1 MSNSE
6 HLATVM
12 VNAFIDAVDRGVDLV
27 PVVADS
33 TSTAKISPF
42 IKKYPG
48 RLVNVGI
55 AEQVMVGT
63 AAGLALGGKIAVT
76 CNAAPFLISRANEQ
90 IKIDICYN
98 NTNVKLFGLNAGASY
113 GPLASTHHSIDD
125 IAVLRGF
132 GNIEIYAPSCP
143 IECRQIIDYALEHIG
158 PVYIRLDG
166 KALPELHG
174 DNYQFAP
181 GKIDVLRHGYDIAL
195 VAMGSTVHE
204 IVTAA
209 AQLAESGI
217 EATVI
222 NVPSIRPCDT
232 EQLLEILKPH
242 RVIVSVEEHNING
255 GVGSLVAEVLAEAG
269 CAIPLRRLGIPDGG
283 YAIAADRP
291 ATRARHEI
299 DAAGIVKQATALFQT
314 QKNNKTKYVS

>member
-12 VNAFIDAVDRGVDLV
+12 VNAFIDAVERGVDLV

-42 IKKYPG
+42 VKKFPG

-55 AEQVMVGT
+55 AEQTLVGA
-63 AAGLALGGKIAVT
+63 AAGLAIGGKVAVT

-90 IKIDICYN
+90 IKVDICYN
-98 NTNVKLFGLNAGASY
+98 NTNVKLFGLNSGASY

-125 IAVLRGF
+125 ISVLRGF

-143 IECRQIIDYALEHIG
+143 VECRQIIDYALAHVG

-166 KALPELHG
+166 KALPELHD

-181 GKIDVLRHGYDIAL
+181 GNIDLLRAGKDVAL

-204 IVTAA
+204 IVEAATQLA
-209 AQLAESGI
+209 AQGI
-217 EATVI
+217 EASVI
-222 NVPSIRPCDT
+222 SVPSIRPCNT
-232 EQLLEILKPH
+232 SQLLALLKNCKA
-242 RVIVSVEEHNING
+242 VVSVEEHNVNG

-269 CAIPLRRLGIPDGG
+269 SGIPLRRLGIQDGQ
-283 YAIAADRP
+283 YAIAADRA

-299 DAAGIVKQATALFQT
+299 DAAGVVKNAQQLVLSRQ
-314 QKNNKTKYVS
+314 

>member
-12 VNAFIDAVDRGVDLV
+12 VNAFIEAVERGVDLV

-42 IKKYPG
+42 IKQFPG

-55 AEQVMVGT
+55 AEQTLVGT
-63 AAGLALGGKIAVT
+63 AVGLSMGGKIAVT

-90 IKIDICYN
+90 IKVDVCYN
-98 NTNVKLFGLNAGASY
+98 NSNVKLFGLNSGASY

-125 IAVLRGF
+125 ISVLRGF

-143 IECRQIIDYALEHIG
+143 IECRQIIDYALEHVG

-166 KALPELHG
+166 KALPELH
-174 DNYQFAP
+174 DASYRFVP
-181 GKIDVLRHGYDIAL
+181 GAIEVLREGADIAL

-204 IVTAA
+204 IVSAA
-209 AQLAESGI
+209 AELADQGI
-217 EATVI
+217 SAAVI
-222 NVPSIRPCDT
+222 SISSIRPCDT
-232 EQLLEILKPH
+232 AQLLAALKKS
-242 RVIVSVEEHNING
+242 RAVLSVEEHNING

-269 CAIPLRRLGIPDGG
+269 CAIPLLRSGIADGS
-283 YAIAADRP
+283 YAIAADRKDM
-291 ATRARHEI
+291 RAHHGI
-299 DAAGIVKQATALFQT
+299 DAAGVIRNATALC
-314 QKNNKTKYVS
+314 KGA

>member
-12 VNAFIDAVDRGVDLV
+12 VNAFIDAVERGVDLV

-42 IKKYPG
+42 IKQFPG

-55 AEQVMVGT
+55 AEQTLVGT
-63 AAGLALGGKIAVT
+63 AVGLSMGGKIAVT

-90 IKIDICYN
+90 IKVDVCYN
-98 NTNVKLFGLNAGASY
+98 NSNVKLFGLNSGASY

-132 GNIEIYAPSCP
+132 GNIEIFAPSCP

-166 KALPELHG
+166 KALPELH
-174 DNYQFAP
+174 DASYRFVP
-181 GKIDVLRHGYDIAL
+181 GAIDVLREGEDIAL

-204 IVTAA
+204 IVSAA
-209 AQLAESGI
+209 AELADQGI
-217 EATVI
+217 NAAVI
-222 NVPSIRPCDT
+222 SVSSVRPCDT
-232 EQLLEILKPH
+232 TKLLAALKKS
-242 RVIVSVEEHNING
+242 RKVLSVEEHNING

-269 CAIPLRRLGIPDGG
+269 CAIPLLRSGIADGS
-283 YAIAADRP
+283 YAIAADRKDM
-291 ATRARHEI
+291 RAHHGI
-299 DAAGIVKQATALFQT
+299 DAAGVIRNAIALC
-314 QKNNKTKYVS
+314 KGA

>member
-1 MSNSE
+1 MNKSE

-12 VNAFIDAVDRGVDLV
+12 VNAFIEAVDRGMDLV

-33 TSTAKISPF
+33 TSTAKIAPF
-42 IKKYPG
+42 IAKFPG

-55 AEQVMVGT
+55 AEQTLVGT

-90 IKIDICYN
+90 IKVDICYN

-125 IAVLRGF
+125 IAILRGF

-143 IECRQIIDYALEHIG
+143 EECRQIIDYALSHVG

-166 KALPELHG
+166 KALPELH
-174 DNYQFAP
+174 DEQYRFAP
-181 GKIDVLRHGYDIAL
+181 GEIDVLREGKDIAL

-204 IVTAA
+204 IVDAA
-209 AQLAESGI
+209 AQLAQAGI
-217 EATVI
+217 EASVI
-222 NVPSIRPCDT
+222 SVPSIRPCNT
-232 EQLLEILKPH
+232 AQLLAAIAPCKA
-242 RVIVSVEEHNING
+242 VVSVEEHNING
-255 GVGSLVAEVLAEAG
+255 GVGSLVAEVLAEAA
-269 CAIPLRRLGIPDGG
+269 CAIPLRRLGIADGQ
-283 YAIAADRP
+283 YAIAADRA

-299 DAAGIVKQATALFQT
+299 DVAGIVKNATALL
-314 QKNNKTKYVS
+314 SAAR

>member
-33 TSTAKISPF
+33 TSTAKIAPF
-42 IKKYPG
+42 IKRFPG

-55 AEQVMVGT
+55 AEQTLVGA
-63 AAGLALGGKIAVT
+63 AAGLALGGKVAVT

-90 IKIDICYN
+90 IKVDVCYN

-113 GPLASTHHSIDD
+113 GPLASTHHCIDD
-125 IAVLRGF
+125 ISVLRGF
-132 GNIEIYAPSCP
+132 GNIEIYAPSSP
-143 IECRQIIDYALEHIG
+143 NECRQIIDYALTHIG

-166 KALPELHG
+166 KALPELH
-174 DNYQFAP
+174 DDDYRFTP
-181 GKIDVLRHGYDIAL
+181 GKIDVLRQGDDIAL

-204 IVTAA
+204 AVNAA
-209 AQLAESGI
+209 TQLAEKGI
-217 EATVI
+217 EASVI

-232 EQLLEILKPH
+232 HQLLTLLKSH
-242 RVIVSVEEHNING
+242 RAVVSVEEHNVNG

-269 CAIPLRRLGIPDGG
+269 CAIPLRRLGIANGG
-283 YAIAADRP
+283 YAMAADR
-291 ATRARHEI
+291 ATMRAHHEI
-299 DAAGIVKQATALFQT
+299 DAAGVVKNATALCQ
-314 QKNNKTKYVS
+314 

>member
-12 VNAFIDAVDRGVDLV
+12 VNAFIDAVERGIDLV

-42 IKKYPG
+42 INKYPG

-55 AEQVMVGT
+55 AEQTLVGT

-90 IKIDICYN
+90 IKVDVCYN

-125 IAVLRGF
+125 ISVLRGF

-143 IECRQIIDYALEHIG
+143 VECRQIIDYALAHVG

-166 KALPELHG
+166 KALPELH
-174 DNYQFAP
+174 DQNYRFVP
-181 GKIDVLRHGYDIAL
+181 GKIDVLRHGRDVAL

-209 AQLAESGI
+209 TQLAENGI
-217 EATVI
+217 DATVI

-232 EQLLEILKPH
+232 DLLLESLKPH
-242 RVIVSVEEHNING
+242 RAVVSVEEHNING

-269 CAIPLRRLGIPDGG
+269 CAIPLHRLGIPDGG
-283 YAIAADRP
+283 YAIAADRA
-291 ATRARHEI
+291 ATRAHHEF
-299 DAAGIVKQATALFQT
+299 DAAGIVKHATALLQT
-314 QKNNKTKYVS
+314 QLKK

>member
-42 IKKYPG
+42 IKKYPE

-55 AEQVMVGT
+55 AEQVLVGT

-98 NTNVKLFGLNAGASY
+98 NTNVKLFGLNSGASY

-143 IECRQIIDYALEHIG
+143 IECRQIIDYALEHVG

-166 KALPELHG
+166 KALPELH
-174 DNYQFAP
+174 DEKYQFVP
-181 GKIDVLRHGYDIAL
+181 GQIDVLRQGNDVAL

-204 IVTAA
+204 IVAAA
-209 AQLAESGI
+209 AQLAENGI

-222 NVPSIRPCDT
+222 NVPSIRPCNT
-232 EQLLEILKPH
+232 GQLLEILKPH
-242 RVIVSVEEHNING
+242 QAVVSVEEHNING

-283 YAIAADRP
+283 YAIAADR
-291 ATRARHEI
+291 ASTRAYHEI
-299 DAAGIVKQATALFQT
+299 DAAGIVKQATALFQA
-314 QKNNKTKYVS
+314 QKK

>member
-12 VNAFIDAVDRGVDLV
+12 VNAFIDAVDSGVDLV

-42 IKKYPG
+42 MKKFPG
-48 RLVNVGI
+48 RVVNVGI
-55 AEQVMVGT
+55 AEQTLVGA

-90 IKIDICYN
+90 IKVDICYN

-125 IAVLRGF
+125 ISVLRGF

-143 IECRQIIDYALEHIG
+143 LECRQIIDYALAHVG

-166 KALPELHG
+166 KALPELH
-174 DNYQFAP
+174 DANYRFAP
-181 GKIDVLRHGYDIAL
+181 GNIDVLRQGRDIAL

-204 IVTAA
+204 IVEAATQLA
-209 AQLAESGI
+209 AQGI
-217 EATVI
+217 DASVI
-222 NVPSIRPCDT
+222 SVPSIRPCNIS
-232 EQLLEILKPH
+232 QLLAALKNH
-242 RVIVSVEEHNING
+242 RAVISVEEHNVNG
-255 GVGSLVAEVLAEAG
+255 GVGSLVAEMLAEAG
-269 CAIPLRRLGIPDGG
+269 CALPLRRLGIQDGQ
-283 YAIAADRP
+283 YAIAADRA
-291 ATRARHEI
+291 ATRARHQI
-299 DAAGIVKQATALFQT
+299 DAAGVV
-314 QKNNKTKYVS
+314 NNARELLAARQ

>member
-12 VNAFIDAVDRGVDLV
+12 VNAFIDAVERGVDLV

-42 IKKYPG
+42 IKQFPD

-55 AEQVMVGT
+55 AEQTLVG
-63 AAGLALGGKIAVT
+63 AAVGLSMGGKIAVT

-90 IKIDICYN
+90 IKVDVCYN
-98 NTNVKLFGLNAGASY
+98 NSNVKLFGLNAGASY

-143 IECRQIIDYALEHIG
+143 VECRQIIDYALDHVG

-166 KALPELHG
+166 KALPELHDG
-174 DNYQFAP
+174 DYAFKP
-181 GKIDVLRHGYDIAL
+181 GAIDVLREGADVAL

-204 IVTAA
+204 IVSAA
-209 AQLAESGI
+209 ATLADQGI
-217 EATVI
+217 DAAVI

-232 EQLLEILKPH
+232 AQLLAALQKSR
-242 RVIVSVEEHNING
+242 RVITVEEHNVNG

-269 CAIPLRRLGIPDGG
+269 CAIPLTRLGIADGG
-283 YAIAADRP
+283 YAIAADRKDM
-291 ATRARHEI
+291 RAHHGI
-299 DAAGIVKQATALFQT
+299 DAAGVVRKATALCEGA
-314 QKNNKTKYVS
+314 

>member
-12 VNAFIDAVDRGVDLV
+12 VNAFIDAVERGVDLV

-42 IKKYPG
+42 VKQFPD

-55 AEQVMVGT
+55 AEQTLVGT
-63 AAGLALGGKIAVT
+63 AVGLSMGGKIAVT

-90 IKIDICYN
+90 IKVDVCYN
-98 NTNVKLFGLNAGASY
+98 NSNVKLFGLNAGASY

-143 IECRQIIDYALEHIG
+143 VECRQIIDYALDHVG

-166 KALPELHG
+166 KALPELH
-174 DNYQFAP
+174 DASYRFAP
-181 GKIDVLRHGYDIAL
+181 GAINVLREGADVAL

-204 IVTAA
+204 IVSAA
-209 AQLAESGI
+209 AALSDQGI
-217 EATVI
+217 DAAVI

-232 EQLLEILKPH
+232 AQLLAVLQKSR
-242 RVIVSVEEHNING
+242 RVITVEEHNVNG
-255 GVGSLVAEVLAEAG
+255 GVGSLVAEVLAEVG
-269 CAIPLRRLGIPDGG
+269 CAIPLTRLGIADGS
-283 YAIAADRP
+283 YAIAADRKDM
-291 ATRARHEI
+291 RAHHGI
-299 DAAGIVKQATALFQT
+299 DAAGVVRKATALCEGA
-314 QKNNKTKYVS
+314 

>member
-12 VNAFIDAVDRGVDLV
+12 VNAFIDAVARGVDLV

-42 IKKYPG
+42 VKAFPG

-55 AEQVMVGT
+55 AEQALVGT
-63 AAGLALGGKIAVT
+63 AAGLALGGKVAAT

-90 IKIDICYN
+90 IKIDVCYN
-98 NTNVKLFGLNAGASY
+98 NTNVKLFGLNSGASY

-125 IAVLRGF
+125 ISVLRGF

-143 IECRQIIDYALEHIG
+143 VECRQIIDYALAHVG

-166 KALPELHG
+166 KALPVLH
-174 DNYQFAP
+174 DEHYRFEP
-181 GKIDVLRHGYDIAL
+181 GQIDVLRQGHDVAL

-204 IVTAA
+204 IVEAATVLASRGLAA
-209 AQLAESGI
+209 A
-217 EATVI
+217 VI
-222 NVPSIRPCDT
+222 SVPSIRPCNRA
-232 EQLLEILKPH
+232 QLLSALQHCKG
-242 RVIVSVEEHNING
+242 VITVEEHNING
-255 GVGSLVAEVLAEAG
+255 GLGSLVAEVLAEAG
-269 CAIPLRRLGIPDGG
+269 AAMPLRRLGIADGG
-283 YAIAADRP
+283 YALAADRS
-291 ATRARHEI
+291 ALRAHHGI
-299 DAAGIVKQATALFQT
+299 DAAGVVRTAQALCQP
-314 QKNNKTKYVS
+314 Q

>member
-12 VNAFIDAVDRGVDLV
+12 VNAFIDAVDRGVDLT

-42 IKKYPG
+42 MKRFPG

-55 AEQVMVGT
+55 AEQTLVGA
-63 AAGLALGGKIAVT
+63 AAGLALGGKVAVT

-90 IKIDICYN
+90 IKVDICYN

-125 IAVLRGF
+125 ISVMRGF
-132 GNIEIYAPSCP
+132 GNIEIYAPSSP
-143 IECRQIIDYALEHIG
+143 IECRQIIDYALAHVG

-166 KALPELHG
+166 KALPELHDG
-174 DNYQFAP
+174 NYQFVP
-181 GKIDVLRHGYDIAL
+181 GKINLLRQGSDVAL

-204 IVTAA
+204 IVAAA
-209 AQLAESGI
+209 AQLAENGI
-217 EATVI
+217 DATVI

-232 EQLLEILKPH
+232 VQLLEILKPH
-242 RVIVSVEEHNING
+242 QAVVSVEEHNING
-255 GVGSLVAEVLAEAG
+255 GIGSLVAEVLAEAG
-269 CAIPLRRLGIPDGG
+269 CSIPLRRLGIPNGG
-283 YAIAADRP
+283 YAIAADRT
-291 ATRARHEI
+291 ATRAYHEI
-299 DAAGIVKQATALFQT
+299 DAAGIVKNATDLYLTQT
-314 QKNNKTKYVS
+314 DKK

>member
-12 VNAFIDAVDRGVDLV
+12 VNAFIDAVERGVDLV

-33 TSTAKISPF
+33 TSTAKIAPF
-42 IKKYPG
+42 MQRFPG

-55 AEQVMVGT
+55 AEQTLVGA
-63 AAGLALGGKIAVT
+63 AAGLAIGGKIAVT

-90 IKIDICYN
+90 IKVDVCYN

-125 IAVLRGF
+125 IAIMRGF
-132 GNIEIYAPSCP
+132 GNIEIYAPSSP
-143 IECRQIIDYALEHIG
+143 NECRQIIDYALDHVG

-166 KALPELHG
+166 KNLPELH
-174 DNYQFAP
+174 DESYRFAP
-181 GKIDVLRHGYDIAL
+181 GKIDVLRTGHDVAL

-204 IVTAA
+204 IVEAA
-209 AQLAESGI
+209 AQLAEEGI
-217 EATVI
+217 DVTVI
-222 NVPSIRPCDT
+222 SVPSIRPCDT
-232 EQLLEILKPH
+232 QQLLAAIAPCKAVV
-242 RVIVSVEEHNING
+242 RVEEHNVNG

-269 CAIPLRRLGIPDGG
+269 CAVPLKRLGILDGQ
-283 YAIAADRP
+283 YAIAADR
-291 ATRARHEI
+291 ASTRARHEI
-299 DAAGIVKQATALFQT
+299 DVAGVVKHAREMLTRQIC
-314 QKNNKTKYVS
+314 

>member
-12 VNAFIDAVDRGVDLV
+12 VNAFIDAVNRGIDLV

-42 IKKYPG
+42 VKQFPD

-55 AEQVMVGT
+55 AEQTLVGT
-63 AAGLALGGKIAVT
+63 AVGLSMGGKIAVT

-90 IKIDICYN
+90 IKVDVCYN
-98 NTNVKLFGLNAGASY
+98 NSNVKLFGLNSGASY

-143 IECRQIIDYALEHIG
+143 MECRQIIDYALQHVG

-166 KALPELHG
+166 KALPELH
-174 DNYQFAP
+174 DENYHFTP
-181 GKIDVLRHGYDIAL
+181 GAIDVLREGADVAL
-195 VAMGSTVHE
+195 VAMGSTVYE
-204 IVTAA
+204 IVNAA
-209 AQLAESGI
+209 AQLADRGI
-217 EATVI
+217 SAAVI

-232 EQLLEILKPH
+232 AQLLAILQKSRH
-242 RVIVSVEEHNING
+242 VITVEEHNING

-269 CAIPLRRLGIPDGG
+269 CAIPLIRLGIADGG
-283 YAIAADRP
+283 YAIAAGREDM
-291 ATRARHEI
+291 RAHHGI
-299 DAAGIVKQATALFQT
+299 DAAGVIRNATALC
-314 QKNNKTKYVS
+314 KGA